1 MNDRNLS
8 MRPLNGKIRLIHGL
22 LFMEEVDADVEE
34 EEEEEEEET
43 TSGLDGE
50 EGVDEEGVLTS

>member
-1 MNDRNLS
+1 

-34 EEEEEEEET
+34 EEEEEEEKT
-43 TSGLDGE
+43 TSGLEGE